1 MVSPSGRRVG
11 LWLGAAALVAIAY
24 ALWPTSSD
32 RRTGA
37 GAGASASGPTGSTT
51 FAAGASPTAPAAP
64 STALAA
70 APGSPEFIRRII
82 DDYKAATVYPPWSR
96 IHDESTKHLVEWN
109 KPVVSELPFSDK
121 PGAETQ
127 YHFASDRAH
136 VMFGEA
142 LTSWIEVW
150 EKGDPNK
157 RVPIRVVTAWVMLTS
172 GGKPG
177 RAVQL
182 TYRDDGTDGDAVSGD
197 RRYSNRFV
205 PSAFKEL
212 TEPALARIEAEV
224 EVDGVHKL
232 MVRDFTYAPRQ
243 VLTVVGVS
251 DALAEG
257 SLLLNVEVD
266 AHEPGAYSVEANVYD
281 ASGNTPIASGTVTQT
296 LAAGKA
302 VVPLKFFGKAFH
314 DVGVDGPYVVKDFRG
329 FLLSPGAQAN
339 VWWSDSRTH
348 VTQAHK
354 RTDFSSA
361 EWDSPEKRARIG
373 NLEALAKQAGS
384 GAPAPSAS
392 QPKAIHIDDKGVAH
406 VVE

>member
-1 MVSPSGRRVG
+1 MASPSGRRVG
-11 LWLGAAALVAIAY
+11 LWLGAAALVAFAY
-24 ALWPTSSD
+24 LLWPSSPD
-32 RRTGA
+32 RRTGE
-37 GAGASASGPTGSTT
+37 GAVAVGSTSSTTVGTGASQAASAAAATT
-51 FAAGASPTAPAAP
+51 M
-64 STALAA
+64 AA

-96 IHDESTKHLVEWN
+96 MHDESTRHLVQWN
-109 KPVVSELPFSDK
+109 EPVVSELPFSDK
-121 PGAETQ
+121 PGAETN

-136 VMFGEA
+136 VMYGEA

-157 RVPIRVVTAWVMLTS
+157 RLPINVVTAWVMLTS
-172 GGKPG
+172 GSKPG

-182 TYRDDGTDGDAVSGD
+182 KYHDDGVDGDAVSGD

-212 TEPALARIEAEV
+212 SEPALARVEVEV
-224 EVDGVHKL
+224 EVDGVHKR

-243 VLTVVGVS
+243 VLTMVGVS
-251 DALAEG
+251 DAVADG
-257 SLLLNVEVD
+257 SLLVNVEVD
-266 AHEPGAYSVEANVYD
+266 AHEPGTFSVEANVYD
-281 ASGNTPIASGTVTQT
+281 ATGKTPIASAAST
-296 LAAGKA
+296 LALAVGKA

-314 DVGVDGPYVVKDFRG
+314 DVGADGPYVVKDFRG
-329 FLLSPGAQAN
+329 FLLQPGAQAN
-339 VWWSDSRTH
+339 VWWSDARAHT
-348 VTQAHK
+348 TQPFK
-354 RTDFSSA
+354 RSDFSSA
-361 EWDSPEKRARIG
+361 EWDSPEKRARIA

-392 QPKAIHIDDKGVAH
+392 QPKAIHIDEKGVAH